1 MVFWQPQVDKYT
13 FSWVYPQKIPL
24 TIHKQE
30 FSKNMLPPSL
40 RSQVFS
46 IYTQIQRC
54 RQAYMQRNLAY
65 MCVPTHIQSETEV
78 ICAQTQSYTGLQ
90 SVPRKSHMCLHNH
103 TCISRLHTHTHSSE
117 ATGPSLPVACTMH
130 SSGVRGCTFGR
141 RELAGRTLAGTD
153 WDPSTLWP
161 PVGMSSWRPT
171 HFHLCSGPAGKQGP
185 LTKPPW
191 SVIGYKGGHM
201 CPQEGPPNSWS
212 SKLSLWLF
220 LLKLYPDSL
229 SPPIVSLP
237 PVDPAVSSKWQE
249 RASPRLG

>member
-1 MVFWQPQVDKYT
+1 MQTNIYAEESCIHVCAHT
-13 FSWVYPQKIPL
+13 H
-24 TIHKQE
+24 TI
-30 FSKNMLPPSL
+30 
-40 RSQVFS
+40 RD
-46 IYTQIQRC
+46 
-54 RQAYMQRNLAY
+54 
-65 MCVPTHIQSETEV
+65 
-78 ICAQTQSYTGLQ
+78 
-90 SVPRKSHMCLHNH
+90 KSHMCTNSVIYRTTECTQKVTHVPTQSYLYIQVAH
-103 TCISRLHTHTHSSE
+103 TPTYTHTHRHGSE

-191 SVIGYKGGHM
+191 SVIGYKGGHVG
-201 CPQEGPPNSWS
+201 PQEGPPNSWS

-220 LLKLYPDSL
+220 LSKLYPDSL
-229 SPPIVSLP
+229 SAPIVSLP